1 MAKYVEILFRHR
13 LRFLI
18 LLVVLPAEL
27 AMACIFLFPHQ
38 TASASLWVDTP
49 AYITISQAA
58 TGWNS
63 YLTPAQNVVDQVDQL
78 RSTDSFFRTLRSNLD
93 ASNTFESISE
103 RDSVLTT
110 VATDTLITATGSHL
124 VVLTYTC
131 PHQPICTNVLTATIQ
146 IYHQWLVDLET
157 AQAAVAIDFYTGQVA
172 DAQTKLESDENALTD
187 YVNTHPS
194 VKATDATLNPEFGQL
209 ISTVDGDKSTAAALQ
224 QKLND
229 TKLNKAAIEQLDTTV
244 FKVVDPAR
252 TIGGRLNNLPKKQ
265 MTIAGIASLAL
276 AAAVLLIMVWSDRS
290 TRDVKDIESRVR
302 IPVVVTIPDLTL
314 MAGVD
319 G

>member
-18 LLVVLPAEL
+18 LLIVLPAEL
-27 AMACIFLFPHQ
+27 AMACILLFPHQ
-38 TASASLWVDTP
+38 TGTASLWVDTP
-49 AYITISQAA
+49 AYITVSQGAS
-58 TGWNS
+58 GWNS
-63 YLTPAQNVVDQVDQL
+63 YLTPAQNTVDSIDQL
-78 RSTDSFFRTLRSNLD
+78 RSTDSFFKTLRSNLD
-93 ASNTFESISE
+93 ASKTFASVSE
-103 RDSVLTT
+103 RDSVLST

-146 IYHQWLVDLET
+146 IYHQWLLDQET
-157 AQAAVAIDFYTGQVA
+157 AQATVAINFYTGQLA
-172 DAQTKLESDENALTD
+172 DAQKKLESDESALTD
-187 YVNTHPS
+187 YVNAHPS

-209 ISTVDGDKSTAAALQ
+209 ISTVDGDKSSTAALQ
-224 QKLND
+224 QKLDD
-229 TKLNKAAIEQLDTTV
+229 TKLSQAAIKQLDGTV

-252 TIGGRLNNLPKKQ
+252 TVGGRLNNLPKKQ

-276 AAAVLLIMVWSDRS
+276 AAAVLLMMVWSDRS
-290 TRDVKDIESRVR
+290 TRDVKDIESRLR
-302 IPVVVTIPDLTL
+302 IPVVATIPDLAI
-314 MAGVD
+314 MAATD